1 LPGKVEALE
10 HYLREY
16 KEDIYSIAE
25 SIGASFELHNI
36 LKGDE
41 KTINEIF
48 KIFPTIEMFYV
59 IDKNCNKITK
69 TFFNPNEKFKFKD
82 EEDIEKNIIFKK
94 FCKYIPDLDDIYIE
108 ETVVLNPY
116 TNNYVVEILI
126 PFEYEGEKYF
136 LTVKLNF
143 LKYLKIIQIE
153 EIKWFTTISK
163 ISYGTI
169 AVFLFL
175 SSLAFLGQVLF
186 KVFQQIFLNP
196 SASTE
201 IAIFKSVIHVTL
213 ALALLDLAK
222 QIFQHEV
229 LYAEDPTKHITFRKI
244 TSRFISTILIA
255 MAIETLLLV
264 FKASI
269 LGTIGFSSVLLM
281 SLSVTFIMLAL
292 SLFIYVGY
300 KTEKRQIR

>member
-1 LPGKVEALE
+1 MAGKVEVLE
-10 HYLREY
+10 RYLREY
-16 KEDIYSIAE
+16 KDDIYSIAE
-25 SIGASFELHNI
+25 SIGASFELPKI
-36 LKGDE
+36 LEGDQQI
-41 KTINEIF
+41 INEIF
-48 KIFPTIEMFYV
+48 DVFPTIEMFYV
-59 IDKNCNKITK
+59 IDKDCNKITK
-69 TFFNPNEKFKFKD
+69 TFFNPHERFKFKD

-94 FCKYIPDLDDIYIE
+94 FCKYIPNIDDIYIE

-126 PFEYEGEKYF
+126 PFEHKNEKYF
-136 LTVKLNF
+136 LTIKLNF
-143 LKYLKIIQIE
+143 LKYLKIIQVE

-163 ISYGTI
+163 LSYGTI

-175 SSLAFLGQVLF
+175 SSLAFIGQVIF
-186 KVFQQIFLNP
+186 KTFQEIVHHSQ
-196 SASTE
+196 TGTD
-201 IAIFKSVIHVTL
+201 IAIFKSVIHITL
-213 ALALLDLAK
+213 ALALIDLAK

-269 LGTIGFSSVLLM
+269 LGSVGFDSVLLM
-281 SLSVTFIMLAL
+281 SLSVTAIMVAL
-292 SLFIYVGY
+292 SLFIYIGY
-300 KTEKRQIR
+300 KTEKR

>member
-1 LPGKVEALE
+1 MAGKVEILE
-10 HYLREY
+10 HYLKEY
-16 KEDIYSIAE
+16 REDIYSIAE
-25 SIGASFELHNI
+25 SIGASFELQKI
-36 LKGDE
+36 LEGDE
-41 KTINEIF
+41 RTIQEIF
-48 KIFPTIEMFYV
+48 DVFPTIEMFYV

-69 TFFNPNEKFKFKD
+69 TFFNPNERFKFKD

-94 FCKYIPDLDDIYIE
+94 FCKYIPKLDDIYIE

-126 PFEYEGEKYF
+126 PFEYKKEKYF

-153 EIKWFTTISK
+153 EIKWFTTVSK
-163 ISYGTI
+163 FSYGTI

-175 SSLAFLGQVLF
+175 SSLAFIGQVIF
-186 KVFQQIFLNP
+186 KTFQEIFHH
-196 SASTE
+196 TE
-201 IAIFKSVIHVTL
+201 VGTDIAIFKSVIHITL
-213 ALALLDLAK
+213 ALALIDLAK

-269 LGTIGFSSVLLM
+269 LGTVGFGSVLLM
-281 SLSVTFIMLAL
+281 SLSVTAIMLAL
-292 SLFIYVGY
+292 SLFIYIGY
-300 KTEKRQIR
+300 KTERK

>member
-1 LPGKVEALE
+1 MAGKVEVLE
-10 HYLREY
+10 RYLKEY
-16 KEDIYSIAE
+16 KDDIYSIAE
-25 SIGASFELHNI
+25 SIGASFELPKI
-36 LKGDE
+36 LEGDQQV
-41 KTINEIF
+41 INEIF
-48 KIFPTIEMFYV
+48 DVFPTIEMFYV
-59 IDKNCNKITK
+59 IDKDCNKITK

-94 FCKYIPDLDDIYIE
+94 FCKYIPNIDDIYIE

-126 PFEYEGEKYF
+126 PFDYKNEKYF
-136 LTVKLNF
+136 LTIKLNF

-163 ISYGTI
+163 LSYGTI

-175 SSLAFLGQVLF
+175 ASLAFIGQVIF
-186 KVFQQIFLNP
+186 KTVQEILHH
-196 SASTE
+196 TE
-201 IAIFKSVIHVTL
+201 AGTDIAIFKSVIHITL
-213 ALALLDLAK
+213 ALALIDLAK

-269 LGTIGFSSVLLM
+269 LGSVGFDSVLLM
-281 SLSVTFIMLAL
+281 SLSVTAIMLGL
-292 SLFIYVGY
+292 SLFIWVGY
-300 KTEKRQIR
+300 KTEKR